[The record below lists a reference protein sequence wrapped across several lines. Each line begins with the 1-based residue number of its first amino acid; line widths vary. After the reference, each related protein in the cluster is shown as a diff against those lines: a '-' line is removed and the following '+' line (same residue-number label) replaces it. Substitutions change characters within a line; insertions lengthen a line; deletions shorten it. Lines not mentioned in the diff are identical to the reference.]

1 MTRIPCPTR
10 LLRTQG
16 FTLIELLV
24 VVAIIG
30 VLAAIAIPQYSRY
43 REKAR
48 DSLAQYDLRNAAT
61 AEEAYYASHLE
72 YVTGPLTTNFLPGFV
87 LSAQVSGTMTAAA
100 GGTPSFTGT
109 STASGGTGKVFSWD
123 NTSGGAA
130 N

>member
-1 MTRIPCPTR
+1 MKRAHTGKYPTSI
-10 LLRTQG
+10 QG

-30 VLAAIAIPQYSRY
+30 VLAAIAVPQFSRY

-61 AEEAYYASHLE
+61 AEEAYYASHLS
-72 YVTGPLTTNFLPGFV
+72 YVTGPLSTNFLPGFV
-87 LSAQVSGTMTAAA
+87 LSSQVSGQITGASDP
-100 GGTPSFTGT
+100 PSFTGT
-109 STASGGTGKVFSWD
+109 ATAAGGTGKIFSW
-123 NTSGGAA
+123 NNQSGGAQ

>member
-1 MTRIPCPTR
+1 MRA
-10 LLRTQG
+10 RTTYLSTHG

-30 VLAAIAIPQYSRY
+30 VLAAIAVPQYSRY

-61 AEEAYYASHLE
+61 AEEAYYATHLS
-72 YVTGPLTTNFLPGFV
+72 YVSSALITNFIPGFV
-87 LSAQVSGTMTAAA
+87 LSSGIA
-100 GGTPSFTGT
+100 GAIEAGTDPPSFTGT
-109 STASGGTGKVFSWD
+109 SKAAGGTGKVFSW
-123 NTSGGAA
+123 NNQLGGAQ